1 MKKKTVGYLAIA
13 GALSFGIIG
22 GVGVP
27 AFAATNTPT
36 AEQATKTAK
45 KDLDAATKQKVK
57 TIMDDTKK
65 QLQELGVKLPEKEKR
80 KEMFAG
86 LDEQTKEKAKS
97 ILEQEKSGKLTHE
110 QAKEELTKLGVKL
123 PEKEKHE
130 DIFAGLDE
138 ATKTKA
144 KAILDNEK
152 KQLEE
157 LNVDLPHHKF
167 FMKKED
173 K

>member
-1 MKKKTVGYLAIA
+1 
-13 GALSFGIIG
+13 
-22 GVGVP
+22 
-27 AFAATNTPT
+27 
-36 AEQATKTAK
+36 
-45 KDLDAATKQKVK
+45 
-57 TIMDDTKK
+57 
-65 QLQELGVKLPEKEKR
+65 
-80 KEMFAG
+80 
-86 LDEQTKEKAKS
+86 
-97 ILEQEKSGKLTHE
+97 
-110 QAKEELTKLGVKL
+110 VKL

-152 KQLEE
+152 KQLEA

>member
-1 MKKKTVGYLAIA
+1 SLEQKKSGKLTH
-13 GALSFGIIG
+13 
-22 GVGVP
+22 
-27 AFAATNTPT
+27 
-36 AEQATKTAK
+36 EQAKEELTK
-45 KDLDAATKQKVK
+45 
-57 TIMDDTKK
+57 
-65 QLQELGVKLPEKEKR
+65 LGVKMPEKGKHGD
-80 KEMFAG
+80 MFAN
-86 LDEQTKEKAKS
+86 LDDQAKAKAKS
-97 ILEQEKSGKLTHE
+97 ILEQKKSGKLTHE

-123 PEKEKHE
+123 PEKEKRE